1 MNIFGVGLPE
11 VTVILVLALLI
22 FGPKKL
28 PELGK
33 QLGKTL
39 KSLKTAS
46 NEFQNE
52 INQVM
57 NESNEQSFNELSNIE
72 DSKNIND
79 IDISSDKF
87 NNDNVL
93 ENDKDNMKIISTGG
107 GTIVNHDSRELIE
120 SSTVILIKRNH
131 SNTSGRALEDTYENL
146 LIERKNIYETMSD
159 YIYKNNFKFSE
170 WLD

>member
-39 KSLKTAS
+39 KSLKKAS

-52 INQVM
+52 IEQVI
-57 NESNEQSFNELSNIE
+57 NEPEKEE
-72 DSKNIND
+72 ND
-79 IDISSDKF
+79 LTKLD
-87 NNDNVL
+87 NND
-93 ENDKDNMKIISTGG
+93 K
-107 GTIVNHDSRELIE
+107 
-120 SSTVILIKRNH
+120 
-131 SNTSGRALEDTYENL
+131 
-146 LIERKNIYETMSD
+146 
-159 YIYKNNFKFSE
+159 
-170 WLD
+170 

>member
-11 VTVILVLALLI
+11 VTVILVIALLI

-57 NESNEQSFNELSNIE
+57 NESNEQSLNGLSNIE
-72 DSKNIND
+72 DLKDIND
-79 IDISSDKF
+79 NNKSSDKF
-87 NNDNVL
+87 NNDNALV
-93 ENDKDNMKIISTGG
+93 NDKDLS
-107 GTIVNHDSRELIE
+107 LIH
-120 SSTVILIKRNH
+120 I
-131 SNTSGRALEDTYENL
+131 
-146 LIERKNIYETMSD
+146 
-159 YIYKNNFKFSE
+159 
-170 WLD
+170 

>member
-39 KSLKTAS
+39 QSLKKAS

-52 INQVM
+52 LDKVVNEPEKNEIDKSNQTL
-57 NESNEQSFNELSNIE
+57 NEQTI
-72 DSKNIND
+72 SK
-79 IDISSDKF
+79 
-87 NNDNVL
+87 
-93 ENDKDNMKIISTGG
+93 KDN
-107 GTIVNHDSRELIE
+107 
-120 SSTVILIKRNH
+120 
-131 SNTSGRALEDTYENL
+131 
-146 LIERKNIYETMSD
+146 ET
-159 YIYKNNFKFSE
+159 
-170 WLD
+170 

>member
-39 KSLKTAS
+39 QSLKNAS

-52 INQVM
+52 LNRAV
-57 NESNEQSFNELSNIE
+57 NEPENLKTNNM
-72 DSKNIND
+72 
-79 IDISSDKF
+79 SDK
-87 NNDNVL
+87 NEA
-93 ENDKDNMKIISTGG
+93 ENT
-107 GTIVNHDSRELIE
+107 
-120 SSTVILIKRNH
+120 
-131 SNTSGRALEDTYENL
+131 
-146 LIERKNIYETMSD
+146 
-159 YIYKNNFKFSE
+159 KNN
-170 WLD
+170 

>member
-39 KSLKTAS
+39 QSLKNAS

-52 INQVM
+52 LNKAV
-57 NESNEQSFNELSNIE
+57 NEP
-72 DSKNIND
+72 
-79 IDISSDKF
+79 
-87 NNDNVL
+87 
-93 ENDKDNMKIISTGG
+93 
-107 GTIVNHDSRELIE
+107 
-120 SSTVILIKRNH
+120 
-131 SNTSGRALEDTYENL
+131 EDTKTNNTIENNKP
-146 LIERKNIYETMSD
+146 KNS
-159 YIYKNNFKFSE
+159 K
-170 WLD
+170 

>member
-39 KSLKTAS
+39 QSLKNAS

-52 INQVM
+52 LNKAV
-57 NESNEQSFNELSNIE
+57 NEPDDTKTNNMIE
-72 DSKNIND
+72 KN
-79 IDISSDKF
+79 KP
-87 NNDNVL
+87 
-93 ENDKDNMKIISTGG
+93 ENTK
-107 GTIVNHDSRELIE
+107 
-120 SSTVILIKRNH
+120 
-131 SNTSGRALEDTYENL
+131 
-146 LIERKNIYETMSD
+146 
-159 YIYKNNFKFSE
+159 
-170 WLD
+170 

>member
-57 NESNEQSFNELSNIE
+57 NESNEQSLNELSNIE

-87 NNDNVL
+87 NNNNVL
-93 ENDKDNMKIISTGG
+93 ENDKDN
-107 GTIVNHDSRELIE
+107 NE
-120 SSTVILIKRNH
+120 SL
-131 SNTSGRALEDTYENL
+131 
-146 LIERKNIYETMSD
+146 
-159 YIYKNNFKFSE
+159 NN
-170 WLD
+170 